1 MEFEYF
7 DQRITGQLS
16 SPIQMTA
23 KERPI
28 RRSKYDSDSL
38 AALGE
43 KGLLRLLTG
52 HWKADSLRVPTGVG
66 DDCAVLRGEG
76 KDHFLLFKTDAVVE
90 GVHFTPRERPELIG
104 RKALAR
110 ALSDLAA
117 MGASP
122 VAAVITLG
130 VPRDESVRR
139 LRAIY
144 RGLERLA
151 KKYRVNLVGGETTR
165 ARQLFLNVA
174 LLGECRGYRP
184 VLRSGARAGD
194 FIFVTGRLGATRARR
209 HLVFEPRL
217 AEGQWLARHGLA
229 SSLMDLSDGLGAD
242 LPRLAAASG
251 VDFHLDPTAIP
262 RSRGASLRE
271 AIDDGED
278 YELLFTTKSSFA
290 NTLKKKWPFA
300 TPLHCIGVMGPRGRG
315 SRESLFAYGF
325 DHFKQR

>member
-1 MEFEYF
+1 
-7 DQRITGQLS
+7 
-16 SPIQMTA
+16 MTT
-23 KERPI
+23 
-28 RRSKYDSDSL
+28 SDSL

-43 KGLLRLLTG
+43 DGLLRLLTG
-52 HWKADSLRVPTGVG
+52 DWKADPGRVLTGVG

-76 KDHFLLFKTDAVVE
+76 RNHYLLFKTDAVVE

-122 VAAVITLG
+122 LAAVVTLG
-130 VPRDESVRR
+130 VPKDASVRR

-144 RGLERLA
+144 RGMERLA
-151 KKYRVNLVGGETTR
+151 KKYAVNLVGGETTR

-174 LLGECRGYRP
+174 LLGECRGYCP

-194 FIFVTGRLGATRARR
+194 LIFVTGRLGATRTRR

-217 AEGQWLARHGLA
+217 AEGQWLARHKLA

-242 LPRLAAASG
+242 LPRLARASG
-251 VDFHLDPTAIP
+251 VDFQLDPAAIP
-262 RSRGASLRE
+262 RARGATLK
-271 AIDDGED
+271 AALNDGED
-278 YELLFTTKSSFA
+278 YELLFTTRPSLAK
-290 NTLKKKWPFA
+290 TLKKKWPFA
-300 TPLHCIGVMGPRGRG
+300 TPLHCIGVMRPCGKK
-315 SRESLFAYGF
+315 SREPLIAHGF